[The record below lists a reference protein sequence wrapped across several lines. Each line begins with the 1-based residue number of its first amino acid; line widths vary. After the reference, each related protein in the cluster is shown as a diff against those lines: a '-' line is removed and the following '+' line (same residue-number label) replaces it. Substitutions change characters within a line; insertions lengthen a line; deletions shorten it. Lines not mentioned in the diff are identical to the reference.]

1 MADIQEQDCGTLPVV
16 TKEQQQQHDNNTSQN
31 NNRHTE
37 ENHQNVA
44 AKLSEKH
51 EKTGGI
57 QEGGTCQC
65 GGDSTNQDAHVNGAE
80 SLAKRAANL
89 HLELDLAEA
98 IIDKH
103 KEHTRHSRS
112 KEEDTVPPP
121 KQSWLLRLFES
132 KMFDMSIA
140 ISYLY
145 NSKEPGVQAYIG
157 NKMFSFLE
165 EDVDF
170 YLPQLLNMYIH
181 MGEDMADALHPYIV
195 ARCRGGINFS
205 LQSSWLLGAF
215 SADARRHSRGIKLR
229 KLILSEE
236 LRPVRTKREVLRLPS
251 PTSPTTSPTKRTHQ
265 RSRSDFA
272 AAMMTGPAA
281 LPSIKRSNSISKVT
295 TGDLTTGRAF
305 DSGCTCFDSSMGV
318 MNDLFGKPTECVCN
332 APRLQPMREFINA
345 LMAIGSRL
353 QGLATRELR
362 TSRLYAEL
370 SLLNLNLPARVWLP
384 CHPPQHHVVR
394 IPHSAAVVLNS
405 KDKAPYLIYVEVL
418 ECEDANTCPVPTK
431 ILENTL
437 RYTRSEE
444 NLQEYFNS
452 DSPVHAFTV
461 HPNFDQDDDC
471 WSQDDIDLQ
480 LQYGDTQLET
490 GTELDRDEH
499 DETIHGSPA
508 TLNSDDDS
516 KTDDTKPT
524 RKKLWFWNKKSVSS
538 DSVSQFSIE
547 SSTSNDSREPQYIAA
562 ADVRRRLSEN
572 LTTPPTKFKRDPEDP
587 SAAALKEPWEDKV
600 RRIRATS
607 PYGHFPNW
615 RLLSVI
621 IKCGDDLRQELLAFQ
636 VLKQLQ
642 NIWKEEHVP
651 LWVRPYHIIVTSA
664 DNGMIEPVLNAVSL
678 HQIKKHS
685 QLSLFNYFLR
695 EFGDTNSEEFLTAQK
710 NFVQS
715 SAAYSL
721 VSYLLQVKDRHN
733 GNILLDMEG
742 HVIHIDFGF
751 ILSSSPRNLGF
762 ESSPFK
768 LTHEFVEVMG
778 GLNGDMFKYYKILM
792 LQGFIAARKHMD
804 KVVQLIEIMQ
814 TGSQLPCFKNG
825 VSTVRGLRDR
835 FHMNL
840 TEEQLQ
846 LYVDSMVESSM
857 HSLTTKLYDGFQ
869 YITNGIF

>member
-1 MADIQEQDCGTLPVV
+1 MADIQEQDCGTLPV
-16 TKEQQQQHDNNTSQN
+16 
-31 NNRHTE
+31 
-37 ENHQNVA
+37 
-44 AKLSEKH
+44 LSEKH

-57 QEGGTCQC
+57 QEGVTCQC
-65 GGDSTNQDAHVNGAE
+65 GGDLTNQDTHVNGAE

-480 LQYGDTQLET
+480 LQYGDTQ
-490 GTELDRDEH
+490 
-499 DETIHGSPA
+499 
-508 TLNSDDDS
+508 
-516 KTDDTKPT
+516 
-524 RKKLWFWNKKSVSS
+524 KSVSS

>member
-1 MADIQEQDCGTLPVV
+1 MADVREQDCPKKLPAV
-16 TKEQQQQHDNNTSQN
+16 TKETQHDNTSQN
-31 NNRHTE
+31 NNRHSE
-37 ENHQNVA
+37 ENHQNA
-44 AKLSEKH
+44 QQIAKSSLAQNSGDSDKPS
-51 EKTGGI
+51 KTGSI
-57 QEGGTCQC
+57 EESVTCQC
-65 GGDSTNQDAHVNGAE
+65 GGDPTNQEVPQANGAE
-80 SLAKRAANL
+80 FSAKKATNL
-89 HLELDLAEA
+89 HLELDLATA
-98 IIDKH
+98 IINKH
-103 KEHTRHSRS
+103 KESTRHSRS
-112 KEEDTVPPP
+112 KEDAVPSP

-157 NKMFSFLE
+157 NKMFSFIE

-272 AAMMTGPAA
+272 AAA

-305 DSGCTCFDSSMGV
+305 DSGCTCFDSSTGV

-418 ECEDANTCPVPTK
+418 ECENANTCPVPTK

-480 LQYGDTQLET
+480 LQYGDTQ
-490 GTELDRDEH
+490 
-499 DETIHGSPA
+499 
-508 TLNSDDDS
+508 
-516 KTDDTKPT
+516 
-524 RKKLWFWNKKSVSS
+524 KSVSS

-846 LYVDSMVESSM
+846 LYVDSMVESSI

>member
-272 AAMMTGPAA
+272 AAMMVSSITLTILRGSKVVGRAHDDSLISGESTHSAMMTGPAA

-480 LQYGDTQLET
+480 LQYGDTQ
-490 GTELDRDEH
+490 
-499 DETIHGSPA
+499 
-508 TLNSDDDS
+508 
-516 KTDDTKPT
+516 
-524 RKKLWFWNKKSVSS
+524 KSVSS

>member
-1 MADIQEQDCGTLPVV
+1 MADIQEQDCSKLAVIA
-16 TKEQQQQHDNNTSQN
+16 KEQHDNTSQN
-31 NNRHTE
+31 NNRHSE
-37 ENHQNVA
+37 ENHQNIQQI
-44 AKLSEKH
+44 AKLSLAPSSGDTDKLD
-51 EKTGGI
+51 KTVGI
-57 QEGGTCQC
+57 PEGVTCQC
-65 GGDSTNQDAHVNGAE
+65 GGDSTNQELQANGAE
-80 SLAKRAANL
+80 SLTKRMPNL

-103 KEHTRHSRS
+103 KKANTRHSRS
-112 KEEDTVPPP
+112 KEEDAMPPP

-157 NKMFSFLE
+157 NKMFSFIQ

-305 DSGCTCFDSSMGV
+305 DSGCTCFDSTTGV
-318 MNDLFGKPTECVCN
+318 MNDLFGKPTECICN

-480 LQYGDTQLET
+480 LQYGDTQ
-490 GTELDRDEH
+490 
-499 DETIHGSPA
+499 
-508 TLNSDDDS
+508 
-516 KTDDTKPT
+516 
-524 RKKLWFWNKKSVSS
+524 KSVSS

>member
-1 MADIQEQDCGTLPVV
+1 
-16 TKEQQQQHDNNTSQN
+16 
-31 NNRHTE
+31 
-37 ENHQNVA
+37 
-44 AKLSEKH
+44 
-51 EKTGGI
+51 
-57 QEGGTCQC
+57 
-65 GGDSTNQDAHVNGAE
+65 
-80 SLAKRAANL
+80 
-89 HLELDLAEA
+89 
-98 IIDKH
+98 
-103 KEHTRHSRS
+103 
-112 KEEDTVPPP
+112 
-121 KQSWLLRLFES
+121 
-132 KMFDMSIA
+132 MFDMSIA

-157 NKMFSFLE
+157 NKMFSFIE

-272 AAMMTGPAA
+272 AEEMVAR
-281 LPSIKRSNSISKVT
+281 LE
-295 TGDLTTGRAF
+295 
-305 DSGCTCFDSSMGV
+305 GV
-318 MNDLFGKPTECVCN
+318 PPPFEPPNKL

-418 ECEDANTCPVPTK
+418 ECENANTCPVYK
-431 ILENTL
+431 IGGEPPGVFSL
-437 RYTRSEE
+437 
-444 NLQEYFNS
+444 

-480 LQYGDTQLET
+480 LQYGDTQ
-490 GTELDRDEH
+490 
-499 DETIHGSPA
+499 
-508 TLNSDDDS
+508 
-516 KTDDTKPT
+516 
-524 RKKLWFWNKKSVSS
+524 KSVSS

-846 LYVDSMVESSM
+846 LYVDSMVESSI